1 MMTVGTGQY
10 YSEVMRYELHAFF
23 SLSPFYGSQNI
34 DSRESFNMQT
44 FWATLPPSGCLAFNK
59 PTTDGDAQLHPSPFG
74 EFNMESAAAGN
85 HRLWLRF
92 RTMLKGKMEKLIRFH
107 NMKLLFLCNTC
118 NIELNL
124 QCDLVSQSRVS
135 EQLMSFLQSA
145 IFSWDPINEQQSV
158 ANLQQPTPSRS
169 KTHKY
174 EKNRF

>member
-1 MMTVGTGQY
+1 MSFMP
-10 YSEVMRYELHAFF
+10 FF
-23 SLSPFYGSQNI
+23 PLSPFYGSQNI

-92 RTMLKGKMEKLIRFH
+92 RTTLKGKMEKLIRFH

-169 KTHKY
+169 KIHKY

>member
-1 MMTVGTGQY
+1 
-10 YSEVMRYELHAFF
+10 
-23 SLSPFYGSQNI
+23 
-34 DSRESFNMQT
+34 
-44 FWATLPPSGCLAFNK
+44 
-59 PTTDGDAQLHPSPFG
+59 
-74 EFNMESAAAGN
+74 
-85 HRLWLRF
+85 
-92 RTMLKGKMEKLIRFH
+92 MEKLIRLH
-107 NMKLLFLCNTC
+107 NMKLPFLCNTC